1 MAFLSFLCEV
11 NVACLIFCCKP
22 VQCFA
27 SIIMVPDRNVKLAE
41 KASSENHRRLPN
53 TLNGLMSVQQ
63 WHSRLDL
70 MSAAS

>member
-1 MAFLSFLCEV
+1 MTMAFLSFLCEV

-27 SIIMVPDRNVKLAE
+27 SIIMVP
-41 KASSENHRRLPN
+41 N